1 MPATLTDDQVVT
13 LPVNAVTSFIALFHP
28 ISGFGIP
35 PSLLIEE
42 KDKNSSFSG
51 AAAEMTIVIIGAGTN
66 VGKLAVQ
73 FAKLAGV
80 ASIIG
85 IASISR
91 SHELRQLGATHV
103 IDRNLPISEIA
114 AQVHTAA
121 GGSENV
127 TQVYDCASWTFEL
140 GVALLPIETPSVFLA
155 LHPVDGEVGKAI
167 REARPLCETK
177 FVAGVSEGLGDMKE
191 RFWREL
197 PRWAEKGA
205 VGCSEVRVV
214 LGLDEGEIN
223 RCLDGYRDGSGGKG
237 VVVHPNA

>member
-1 MPATLTDDQVVT
+1 M
-13 LPVNAVTSFIALFHP
+13 TSFIALFHP
-28 ISGFGIP
+28 ISGFGI
-35 PSLLIEE
+35 SVSFLIEE
-42 KDKNSSFSG
+42 KDMNSSHSE
-51 AAAEMTIVIIGAGTN
+51 AAARVTIVIIGACTN
-66 VGKLAVQ
+66 VGKLAVEV
-73 FAKLAGV
+73 AKLAGV

-85 IASISR
+85 VASISR

-103 IDRNLPISEIA
+103 IDRNLPIPEIA
-114 AQVHTAA
+114 AQVHAA
-121 GGSENV
+121 VGGAEKV

-140 GVALLPIETPSVFLA
+140 GVALLPIGTPSVFLA
-155 LHPVDGEVGKAI
+155 LHPIDGEAGKAI
-167 REARPLCETK
+167 REARSMCEMR
-177 FVAGVSEGLGDMKE
+177 FVVGVSGGLGEMKE

-197 PRWAEKGA
+197 PRWAEKGT